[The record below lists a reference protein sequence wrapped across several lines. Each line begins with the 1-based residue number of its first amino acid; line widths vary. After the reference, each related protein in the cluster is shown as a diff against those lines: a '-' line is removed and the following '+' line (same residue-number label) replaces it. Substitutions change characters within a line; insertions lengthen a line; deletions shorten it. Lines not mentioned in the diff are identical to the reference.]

1 MNIYFKHWNDL
12 GIHVNQK
19 DNENATPNI
28 DSVAYS
34 GIILNRFYANGGLSS
49 LLTGANTRIG
59 PQNTQNVLANIFERS
74 RYKTNFINA
83 ANYQSVDDFQDTLL
97 ASITTKSS
105 PFLLTANFGNK
116 REYMKSHSSS

>member
-1 MNIYFKHWNDL
+1 M
-12 GIHVNQK
+12 NQK

-59 PQNTQNVLANIFERS
+59 PQNTQNVFANIFERNG
-74 RYKTNFINA
+74 YKTNSINV
-83 ANYQSVDDFQDTLL
+83 ANYRKVDDFQDTLL
-97 ASITTKSS
+97 ASITMKIS
-105 PFLLTANFGNK
+105 PFLLIANFGNK
-116 REYMKSHSSS
+116 REYFQEPVSVAKYVLLHCRHIS